1 MKKILMAAAA
11 AVFAVS
17 GAASAET
24 TVKIA
29 WIDPLSG
36 AFASTGQKGLQNFQ
50 FAADYF
56 VNNQGG
62 IDVGGEMVKFE
73 ILPYDGAE
81 GFPSPKKSTLQAEKA
96 LGEGATFIAQGN
108 SSGVA
113 AALTDFVGK
122 TNRRNPDNPVVF
134 LNYSAV
140 DPALTNDLCNFWH
153 FRFDANS
160 DIKMDALTDVMAADP
175 NMKKVYLIGQDYS
188 FGQAVAAGAERMLA
202 AKRPDIEIVG
212 NELHP
217 IGQVQDF
224 TPYARNVKASGADA
238 LITGNWGGDMVGLGK
253 AILEADLG
261 IPVYTYY
268 AAADGIT
275 GLFGEAGDGVI
286 GLVSEGWTASPTAE
300 FQAYHAAFKA
310 QFPDSDISQPRII
323 NVIGMLA
330 QAMQAAGTTDPKAV
344 AMAMENME
352 YDSMLG
358 TKVFMRAEDHQ
369 AFQNVHIQT
378 HTNDGLPTNADGN
391 TMDFDNSGYGVLS
404 QSTIEMASMGMETTC
419 DMKRP

>member
-1 MKKILMAAAA
+1 MKKLLMAAAA

-17 GAASAET
+17 GVANAET

-36 AFASTGQKGLQNFQ
+36 VFASTGQKGLQQFQ

-62 IDVGGEMVKFE
+62 IDVNGEKVMFE

-96 LGEGATFIAQGN
+96 LGDGATFIAQGN

-113 AALTDFVGK
+113 VALTDFVAK
-122 TNRRNPDNPVVF
+122 NNRRNSDNPVVF

-140 DPALTNDLCNFWH
+140 VPALTNELCNFWH
-153 FRFDANS
+153 FRFDSHS
-160 DIKMDALTDVMAADP
+160 DIKMDALTDVIAGNDAI
-175 NMKKVYLIGQDYS
+175 NKVYLIGQDYA
-188 FGQAVAAGAERMLA
+188 FGQAVAAGAERMLGE
-202 AKRPDIEIVG
+202 KRPDIEIVG

-275 GLFGEAGDGVI
+275 ALFGEAGDGVI
-286 GLVSEGWTASPTAE
+286 NLVSEGQPANPTEE
-300 FQAYHAAFKA
+300 FRAYRAAFKE
-310 QFPDSDISQPRII
+310 QFPDGDLSQARIL
-323 NVIGMLA
+323 NVIAMLA
-330 QAMQAAGTTDPKAV
+330 EAMKAAGSTSPQDV
-344 AMAMENME
+344 AYALEGLE
-352 YDSMLG
+352 YESMLG
-358 TKVFMRAEDHQ
+358 TKVLMRADDHQ
-369 AFQNVHIQT
+369 AIQNVHIMT
-378 HTNDGLPTNADGN
+378 HTNDDLPTDAAGN
-391 TMDFDNSGYGVLS
+391 PLDFDNSGYGVK
-404 QSTIEMASMGMETTC
+404 TTATVENAAVDHSC
-419 DMKRP
+419 EMKRP

>member
-1 MKKILMAAAA
+1 MKKIIMAAVAA
-11 AVFAVS
+11 AFAVS

-24 TVKIA
+24 TVKLA
-29 WIDPLSG
+29 FIDALSG
-36 AFASTGQKGLQNFQ
+36 PFALTGERGLQNFK

-62 IDVGGEMVKFE
+62 IDVGGENVKFE
-73 ILPYDGAE
+73 IVGYDGAE

-96 LGEGATFIAQGN
+96 LGAGATYILQGN

-113 AALTDFVGK
+113 TAMSDFVAK
-122 TNRRNPDNPVVF
+122 HNRRNSDNPVVF
-134 LNYSAV
+134 INYAAV
-140 DPALTNDLCNFWH
+140 VPALTNELCNFWH
-153 FRFDANS
+153 FRFDAHA
-160 DIKMDALTDVMAADP
+160 DIKMEALTDVIAA
-175 NMKKVYLIGQDYS
+175 NESVKTVYLIGQDYS

-253 AILEADLG
+253 AVLEADLG

-275 GLFGEAGDGVI
+275 GLFGEAGVGIISQVT
-286 GLVSEGWTASPTAE
+286 EGWGPNPTEE

-310 QFPDSDISQPRII
+310 ELPDSDINQPRII
-323 NVIGMLA
+323 NAVGMLA
-330 QAMQAAGTTDPKAV
+330 QAMQDAGSTNPKDV
-344 AMAMENME
+344 AYALENME
-352 YDSMLG
+352 YESMLG
-358 TKVFMRAEDHQ
+358 TKVFMRGDDHQ
-369 AFQNVHIQT
+369 AFQNVHIMT
-378 HTNDGLPTNADGN
+378 HTNEGLPTNSEGAP
-391 TMDFDNSGYGVLS
+391 MDYDNSGYGPLAT
-404 QSTIEMASMGMETTC
+404 STVEMASMGIETTC
-419 DMKRP
+419 EMERP

>member
-17 GAASAET
+17 GAAGAET
-24 TVKIA
+24 TVKLA
-29 WIDPLSG
+29 FIDALSG
-36 AFASTGQKGLQNFQ
+36 PFALTGERGLQNFT

-62 IDVGGEMVKFE
+62 IDVGGENVKFE
-73 ILPYDGAE
+73 ILSYDGAE
-81 GFPSPKKSTLQAEKA
+81 GFPSPKKSVLQAEKA
-96 LGEGATFIAQGN
+96 LRDGATFILQGN

-113 AALTDFVGK
+113 AAMTDFVGK
-122 TNRRNPDNPVVF
+122 NNRRNADNPIVF

-140 DPALTNDLCNFWH
+140 VPALTNELCNFWH
-153 FRFDANS
+153 FRFDAHA
-160 DIKMDALTDVMAADP
+160 DIKMEALTDVIAA
-175 NMKKVYLIGQDYS
+175 NENVNSVYLIGQDYS

-286 GLVSEGWTASPTAE
+286 SLVAEGWGANPTEE
-300 FQAYHAAFKA
+300 FKAYHTAFKA

-330 QAMQAAGTTDPKAV
+330 QAMQAAGTTDPKSV
-344 AMAMENME
+344 AYAMENME
-352 YDSMLG
+352 YESMLG
-358 TKVFMRAEDHQ
+358 TNVFMRADDHQ
-369 AFQNVHIQT
+369 AFQNVYINT
-378 HTNDGLPTNADGN
+378 HTNDGLPTNSAGADL
-391 TMDFDNSGYGVLS
+391 DFDNSGYGILATSKV
-404 QSTIEMASMGMETTC
+404 EMASMDMETTC
-419 DMKRP
+419 AMTRP

>member
-1 MKKILMAAAA
+1 MLGLIHCP
-11 AVFAVS
+11 VR
-17 GAASAET
+17 
-24 TVKIA
+24 
-29 WIDPLSG
+29 
-36 AFASTGQKGLQNFQ
+36 FASTGQKGLQNFQ

-62 IDVGGEMVKFE
+62 IDVGGEKVMFE

-160 DIKMDALTDVMAADP
+160 DIKMDALTDIMAGDET
-175 NMKKVYLIGQDYS
+175 MKKVYLIGQDYS

-286 GLVSEGWTASPTAE
+286 SLVAEGWGANPTEE
-300 FQAYHAAFKA
+300 FKAYHTAFKA

-323 NVIGMLA
+323 QRNRH
-330 QAMQAAGTTDPKAV
+330 AGSGHAGCWHDR
-344 AMAMENME
+344 
-352 YDSMLG
+352 S
-358 TKVFMRAEDHQ
+358 KVCCLRHGKHGVR
-369 AFQNVHIQT
+369 VH
-378 HTNDGLPTNADGN
+378 A
-391 TMDFDNSGYGVLS
+391 GYQRVH
-404 QSTIEMASMGMETTC
+404 A
-419 DMKRP
+419 R